1 MSIVLGAV
9 TSVPQGVGCAGL
21 RHCRRSRQ
29 KISTWNGS
37 KSKLWERGELIGNPA
52 PAMFTLRCVQ
62 HKSEEETHTLLY
74 DQGVQITQ
82 WTSEKLSI
90 FYGA

>member
-1 MSIVLGAV
+1 
-9 TSVPQGVGCAGL
+9 
-21 RHCRRSRQ
+21 
-29 KISTWNGS
+29 
-37 KSKLWERGELIGNPA
+37 
-52 PAMFTLRCVQ
+52 MFTLRCVQ